1 MMKAILPAFVL
12 AAAGLAAP
20 PLPAQVMAPVLDHDT
35 AQAITGHCLALAREA
50 GHEVAVA
57 VYDQSGELLSFARG
71 QASPAAAE
79 VARWK
84 GRSAAVFRRSTLET
98 ADWNL
103 PTVPMIATI
112 EGGVPLFTA
121 DGAPVGGVGVSG
133 APSQFDAW
141 CGTMGAEHAGLRI
154 ARP

>member
-1 MMKAILPAFVL
+1 
-12 AAAGLAAP
+12 
-20 PLPAQVMAPVLDHDT
+20 
-35 AQAITGHCLALAREA
+35 AREA

-57 VYDQSGELLSFARG
+57 GYDQSGELLSFARG

-121 DGAPVGGVGVSG
+121 DGAPVGGVGVSAPRRRSLPG
-133 APSQFDAW
+133 AAPWGPSTRGRASP
-141 CGTMGAEHAGLRI
+141 GPGRRRPGITGALAAHAQ
-154 ARP
+154 